1 MKILQKIIVVIG
13 ILCVIVI
20 GIDIFS
26 YLNNVYDIG
35 LFCVFNKTTGLYC
48 SGCGMTRAV
57 LSLVN
62 LDFYQAFRYNIFSII
77 FLPIIAIYLF
87 VWIFDKPN
95 IINKGI
101 MNFVWISIVFLL
113 VIYGVLRNIP
123 VFSFL
128 APTIV

>member
-1 MKILQKIIVVIG
+1 MKILQKIVVVIG
-13 ILCVIVI
+13 VFCVTVI
-20 GIDIFS
+20 GINIFS

-35 LFCVFNKTTGLYC
+35 LFCVFNKLTGLYC

-77 FLPIIAIYLF
+77 FLPIISIYLF
-87 VWIFDKPN
+87 VWIFDKKN
-95 IINKGI
+95 IINKKI
-101 MNFVWISIVFLL
+101 MTSMWIAIVFLL
-113 VIYGVLRNIP
+113 VIYGVIRNIP
-123 VFSFL
+123 LFSYL